1 MILFFLPS
9 FPIYFISLIILE
21 IGLIIIYD
29 THLSPVSDNTVT
41 KTIQNARSTI
51 TRLSPIL
58 IPVILLQFFLK
69 FKKTCCIY
77 RRNGLSK
84 YHVVTKKHCSPCAR
98 DALKYTKIK
107 YRPKKTLFNQFD
119 NY

>member
-9 FPIYFISLIILE
+9 FPIYFISLIIIE

-41 KTIQNARSTI
+41 KTVQNARRTI

-58 IPVILLQFFLK
+58 IPVVILQFLK
-69 FKKTCCIY
+69 FQKTCC
-77 RRNGLSK
+77 
-84 YHVVTKKHCSPCAR
+84 
-98 DALKYTKIK
+98 
-107 YRPKKTLFNQFD
+107 F
-119 NY
+119 